1 MSPERSVTYVSV
13 RSLLESVEVSPFWE
27 NDWFLVFENVHK
39 TSQLTRSVLETPRS
53 FACRSSLVSASRIIP
68 SFA

>member
-1 MSPERSVTYVSV
+1 VPQ
-13 RSLLESVEVSPFWE
+13 
-27 NDWFLVFENVHK
+27 NVHK
-39 TSQLTRSVLETPRS
+39 INQLAIRVLEIPRS

>member
-1 MSPERSVTYVSV
+1 M
-13 RSLLESVEVSPFWE
+13 LK
-27 NDWFLVFENVHK
+27 NVHK
-39 TSQLTRSVLETPRS
+39 KNQGATCVLEIPRS